1 MSIVYFAHSY
11 RERDAAVVDFFARLI
26 RSEGLSL
33 SLDPPSDAVNSAK
46 LQRHLNA
53 SDGMIAVLSRRADGT
68 SPHILYEINLAV
80 KTGTPLLV
88 FVEDTIPTS
97 ALSARL
103 AQQRFSSRWYLREVR
118 EHRHVL
124 KAFKT
129 FMHEFDPPKFRPSA
143 AKRACVLVG
152 LENLPSEMA
161 GGLREWI
168 ETDADYDCLTLPHNV
183 DPYASYELLRNA
195 NVAVAL
201 QGPYPTY
208 ADGLLAGIAI
218 PTITLTERPH
228 ATQGWPPP
236 EYRPRPIPPDQ
247 TLQTVLHGEFEL
259 FEEDFLDLP
268 DQQAVDRY
276 ASALVDLQGVY
287 DERTR
292 SYVQEIVMG
301 DKYQSSGQA
310 IQGPNAHVHHV
321 KFQQTWNAFS
331 NDNESSDL
339 PALAAELERLRQHL
353 RGLAST
359 REEDAA
365 VAEVGAAATAA
376 DEGDGPKVMSHLAK
390 LGTWALG
397 AATAIGTALAAAAIK
412 SATGL

>member
-1 MSIVYFAHSY
+1 MSIVYFSHSY

-26 RSEGLSL
+26 RSEGLTL
-33 SLDPPSDAVNSAK
+33 SLDPPSSSVNSAK

-53 SDGMIAVLSRRADGT
+53 SDGMIAVLSRREDGV

-88 FVEDTIPTS
+88 FVEDTVPTT

-103 AQQRFSSRWYLREVR
+103 TQQRFSSRWYLREAR
-118 EHRHVL
+118 EHRHAL
-124 KAFKT
+124 RTFKM
-129 FMHEFDPPKFRPSA
+129 FMHDSNPPKFRPSTTR
-143 AKRACVLVG
+143 RACVVVG
-152 LENLPSEMA
+152 IEHLPLGMA
-161 GGLREWI
+161 DGLHEWI
-168 ETDADYDCLTLPHNV
+168 ERDADYDCLVLSHDV
-183 DPYASYELLRNA
+183 DPYASCELLRGA
-195 NVAVAL
+195 NLAISF
-201 QGPYPTY
+201 QGPHPTY

-218 PTITLTERPH
+218 PTIILTGRSQTVVE
-228 ATQGWPPP
+228 WPPA
-236 EYRPRPIPPDQ
+236 EYQPRSFSPDECLQ
-247 TLQTVLHGEFEL
+247 STLKGELEL

-276 ASALVDLQGVY
+276 ASALVDLHGVY

-292 SYVQEIVMG
+292 SYVQEVVMG
-301 DKYQSSGQA
+301 DKYQSYGQA

-321 KFQQTWNAFS
+321 NFQQAWSAFS
-331 NDNESSDL
+331 NDSKSDDL
-339 PALAAELERLRQHL
+339 PALASELERLRQYA

-365 VAEVGAAATAA
+365 VAEIGAAATAA
-376 DEGDGPKVMSHLAK
+376 DEGDGPRVMSHLAK

>member
-33 SLDPPSDAVNSAK
+33 SLDPPSDSVNSAK

-53 SDGMIAVLSRRADGT
+53 SDGMIAVLSRRDDGV

-88 FVEDTIPTS
+88 FVEDTIPNS
-97 ALSARL
+97 VLSQRL
-103 AQQRFSSRWYLREVR
+103 AQQRFSARWYLREVR
-118 EHRHVL
+118 DHRHAL
-124 KAFKT
+124 QAFKS
-129 FMHEFDPPKFRPSA
+129 FMHDFNPPKFRPSA
-143 AKRACVLVG
+143 TKRACVLVG
-152 LENLPSEMA
+152 LENLPQSVA
-161 GGLREWI
+161 DGLREWI
-168 ETDADYDCLTLPHNV
+168 ECDADYDCLNIPDH

-201 QGPYPTY
+201 QGSHLTY

-218 PTITLTERPH
+218 PTITLSERPGC
-228 ATQGWPPP
+228 QNWPPLD
-236 EYRPRPIPPDQ
+236 YQPRLFTPDQ
-247 TLQTVLHGEFEL
+247 TLQSVLRDEFEV
-259 FEEDFLDLP
+259 FEQDFLDLP

-276 ASALVDLQGVY
+276 ASALVDLHGVY
-287 DERTR
+287 DEHTR
-292 SYVQEIVMG
+292 SYVQEVVMG
-301 DKYQSSGQA
+301 DKYTSSGQA
-310 IQGPNAHVHHV
+310 IQGPNAHVHDV
-321 KFQQTWNAFS
+321 SFQQSWNAFQQQS
-331 NDNESSDL
+331 EASDL
-339 PALAAELERLRQHL
+339 PELAAELEQLRQHL
-353 RGLAST
+353 RGRAST

-365 VAEVGAAATAA
+365 VADVGAAATAA
-376 DEGDGPKVMSHLAK
+376 EAGDGPGAMSHLAK